1 MKTTYLKISGL
12 NLIPEL
18 VVVVVIGVDVV
29 VIGVNV
35 VVMGV
40 DVVVMGVNL
49 VVIGVDVV
57 VDTFVVDVWPKI
69 LDLNSSSSIDFS
81 VLTFFLIQSKYW
93 STLVYTPGLS
103 SLEPH
108 SILPKETIPQTS

>member
-1 MKTTYLKISGL
+1 M
-12 NLIPEL
+12 
-18 VVVVVIGVDVV
+18 VVVVIGVDVV
-29 VIGVNV
+29 VMGVNV